1 MPAEY
6 FEARERALLGERYE
20 LLYAAPQETAAR
32 GVTVSALRTTPEEFA
47 ARADFPLRPS
57 PFCKAAF
64 VVERPEFR
72 PGRHPYHHAGV
83 FYSQEPSASSAAPLL
98 GVRPG
103 MRVLDLCAAPGG
115 KSSQLAAALRGQ
127 GLLVSNEYVAA
138 RAEILKSNLERM
150 GVPNAVVL
158 NETPARIP
166 AALPEFFD
174 RVLVDAPCSGEG
186 MFRKDPVAVEEW
198 SPENVEICWQRQR
211 RIIADVWPS
220 LKPGGILIYS
230 TCTYNTKEDEENVR
244 WIQQEFG
251 AESLAVDIRE
261 EWNITGN
268 LLCGESA
275 SVYHFF
281 PHKTK
286 GEGFFLSV
294 LRKPETA
301 GEDSYAD
308 YYSFPKGKSAGKKG
322 KKGGGASSSPVSKE
336 NMATAGKWLNDECA
350 GKYVLSA
357 EGAEIHAFPQQCVAE
372 LAAMKQHLRV
382 VQAGVSVGEV
392 KGKDLIPAHALAMSA
407 LLLRQDVFA
416 TEAVS
421 YEQAIAYLRKEAVTL
436 PATAPRGYVLL
447 TYRNIPLGFVKN
459 IGNRANNLYP
469 QEWRIRSGYLPE
481 KIRVL

>member
-1 MPAEY
+1 M
-6 FEARERALLGERYE
+6 
-20 LLYAAPQETAAR
+20 
-32 GVTVSALRTTPEEFA
+32 
-47 ARADFPLRPS
+47 
-57 PFCKAAF
+57 
-64 VVERPEFR
+64 
-72 PGRHPYHHAGV
+72 
-83 FYSQEPSASSAAPLL
+83 
-98 GVRPG
+98 
-103 MRVLDLCAAPGG
+103 
-115 KSSQLAAALRGQ
+115 
-127 GLLVSNEYVAA
+127 
-138 RAEILKSNLERM
+138 
-150 GVPNAVVL
+150 
-158 NETPARIP
+158 
-166 AALPEFFD
+166 
-174 RVLVDAPCSGEG
+174 
-186 MFRKDPVAVEEW
+186 
-198 SPENVEICWQRQR
+198 
-211 RIIADVWPS
+211 
-220 LKPGGILIYS
+220 
-230 TCTYNTKEDEENVR
+230 
-244 WIQQEFG
+244 
-251 AESLAVDIRE
+251 
-261 EWNITGN
+261 
-268 LLCGESA
+268 
-275 SVYHFF
+275 
-281 PHKTK
+281 
-286 GEGFFLSV
+286 SV